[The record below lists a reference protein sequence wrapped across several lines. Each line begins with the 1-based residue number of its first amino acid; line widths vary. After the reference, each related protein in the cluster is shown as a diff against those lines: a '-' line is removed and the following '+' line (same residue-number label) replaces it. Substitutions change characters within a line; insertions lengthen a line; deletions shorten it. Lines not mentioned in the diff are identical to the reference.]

1 MTEKRRLQVNP
12 DPLKVVAARPGGAT
26 APATMML
33 AIKRGETYRN
43 STLMRRVSVHREGCP
58 RIPAHEFTGW
68 SVTAASQKTIQGVL
82 NEADRCG
89 VPTAVSCRTCGGWST
104 L

>member
-1 MTEKRRLQVNP
+1 
-12 DPLKVVAARPGGAT
+12 
-26 APATMML
+26 MML
-33 AIKRGETYRN
+33 AIKRGEAYRN

-58 RIPAHEFTGW
+58 RIPAREFTGW
-68 SVTAASQKTIQGVL
+68 SVTPASREIIQRVL

-89 VPTAVSCRTCGGWST
+89 VPTAVSCRTCGGWSV